1 MGSTTVTYDWRKV
14 HRGDFIPSKS
24 SDGVQRFY
32 CHYPHGVLKP
42 GESKTF
48 TFSFRSAD
56 KPGMFFEEWEL
67 ITDPHMLQPLPV
79 IYLTGIA
86 TLNDGERQKK
96 ILEKKEQVD
105 NEIKAIQEKEKE
117 KDVLA
122 EVKEPEAPA
131 PDLRDPETF

>member
-1 MGSTTVTYDWRKV
+1 MGTTTVTYDWKKV
-14 HRGDFIPSKS
+14 YRGDFVASKN

-67 ITDPHMLQPLPV
+67 ITDPHLLQPLPM
-79 IYLTGIA
+79 IYLSGIA
-86 TLNDGERQKK
+86 TLNDDERQRMIK
-96 ILEKKEQVD
+96 EKSERVQR
-105 NEIKAIQEKEKE
+105 EIKHIQKVEQEK
-117 KDVLA
+117 DLA
-122 EVKEPEAPA
+122 
-131 PDLRDPETF
+131 T

>member
-1 MGSTTVTYDWRKV
+1 MKNVGSTTVTYDWKKV
-14 HRGDFIPSKS
+14 HRGDFITSKH

-67 ITDPHMLQPLPV
+67 ITDPHMLQALPV
-79 IYLTGIA
+79 IYLSGIA
-86 TLNDGERQKK
+86 TLNDDDRQKMIRERK
-96 ILEKKEQVD
+96 ATVD
-105 NEIKAIQEKEKE
+105 QEIKRI
-117 KDVLA
+117 
-122 EVKEPEAPA
+122 
-131 PDLRDPETF
+131 

>member
-1 MGSTTVTYDWRKV
+1 MTPITVTAQDQVILKNVGTTIVTYDWKKV
-14 HRGDFIPSKS
+14 LRGDFVASKN

-79 IYLTGIA
+79 IYLSGIA
-86 TLNDGERQKK
+86 TLNDDERQRK
-96 ILEKKEQVD
+96 IQEQKSQV
-105 NEIKAIQEKEKE
+105 EQKIQAIQAYEKE
-117 KDVLA
+117 KDIQS
-122 EVKEPEAPA
+122 
-131 PDLRDPETF
+131 